1 MTLYESNL
9 NHYAKA
15 ILRIVGFEERDKT
28 MDNIIQVYYRPAK
41 DEIFLARWPQ
51 EEDAILIKAYDRSI
65 RNWTDREVAH
75 NLVMS
80 LRNAGVRVELIQE
93 AKR

>member
-9 NHYAKA
+9 NHYVKA

-28 MDNIIQVYYRPAK
+28 IVKVYYRPAK
-41 DEIFLARWPQ
+41 DEIFLAKWPQ
-51 EEDAILIKAYDRSI
+51 EEDAILIKTYNRSV

-75 NLVMS
+75 DLVMS
-80 LRNAGVRVELIQE
+80 LRNAGVEVEVV
-93 AKR
+93 

>member
-1 MTLYESNL
+1 MTLYESKL

-15 ILRIVGFEERDKT
+15 ILRITGHQEHGQTIND
-28 MDNIIQVYYRPAK
+28 IIKIYYRPAK
-41 DEIFLARWPQ
+41 DEIFLAKWLQ
-51 EEDAILIKAYDRSI
+51 EEDVILIKAYDRSV
-65 RNWTDREVAH
+65 RNWTEREVAH
-75 NLVMS
+75 DLVMS

>member
-28 MDNIIQVYYRPAK
+28 IVKVYYRPAK
-41 DEIFLARWPQ
+41 DEIFLSQMAARRRRDPDQ
-51 EEDAILIKAYDRSI
+51 NIRSI
-65 RNWTDREVAH
+65 CQKLDGQRGRT
-75 NLVMS
+75 
-80 LRNAGVRVELIQE
+80 
-93 AKR
+93 